1 MIPRVAKAGRSFK
14 GAGAYYLHDK
24 GHRSTDKRVLF
35 THTENLPTRDPEKA
49 LKCMAWTAMHAEQL
63 KLKSGWKLT
72 GRKGELPVYSYSLA
86 WHPDQDPT
94 KEQMIDAAR
103 ESLKILGLDK
113 HEALFVAHGDTRHP
127 HIHVIV
133 NRVNPETGVTKAV
146 NNDYLKFSKW
156 AQQYELSWGKILCE
170 QRVENN
176 RRREDGYYQKYD
188 PHNRARALAA
198 WRRHEANEAFKRRQ
212 AEMASQRQQQTAES
226 RKLYHDKE
234 DRVAEA
240 RKRVRDELRP
250 EWKALYQ
257 KQKKE
262 LADLKRLQKLA
273 ADRLRL
279 ATRAP
284 GRAGPEGAI
293 HRLYAARNPQPVPGP
308 FRAPKGRRPSDA
320 EKRQARGK
328 SGSAPSYPL
337 APGRRPPPQHGRQPP
352 RDITGG
358 KFANPREWLHAE
370 KKDRSGHLRRGF
382 EHLAK
387 GSQPSGPG
395 NKPARD
401 LTGGKF
407 PKPRDWL
414 HADKKDRTGHLRRGF
429 EHPARG
435 SQPPGPEK
443 KSPHDLTGGKFATP
457 RDWLLADKKD
467 RVNYLRGPFD
477 RAAKDQQPSAPE
489 KKPSRDLTGGKFE
502 NPRDWLHAEKK
513 DRSGHLREPFERAA
527 RGPLPPERRKQPA
540 RDLTG
545 GKFKS
550 ARDWFHA
557 EKKDRS
563 GHLRNAFE
571 LSARGYLT
579 FRSGELRDAFKM
591 TTTGKRPSQPQQQNN
606 QSRSGGSSLLHA
618 DKEDRSGYL
627 REVFLLSA
635 KYAMELAER
644 QKKERT
650 NLSAK
655 QKKRTAHEMRD
666 IKTAYTAD
674 STALDKRQNEEWRA
688 LKDRHLAAREQAKL
702 DKKEGRDRPVFRDK
716 LRGILNRQL
725 EENKKDLD
733 RPASPKPRSPSD
745 RLKQA
750 KEDAREAKTKRGK
763 FREQAKDATGRTPE
777 QDKPSL
783 YEQYTK
789 ARDEAGHEH
798 KPQTDKKFFKDTD
811 KDASHD
817 IGRERRREIK
827 PPRKPDDN
835 KPK

>member
-72 GRKGELPVYSYSLA
+72 GRKGEFPVYSYSLA

-407 PKPRDWL
+407 
-414 HADKKDRTGHLRRGF
+414 
-429 EHPARG
+429 
-435 SQPPGPEK
+435 
-443 KSPHDLTGGKFATP
+443 
-457 RDWLLADKKD
+457 
-467 RVNYLRGPFD
+467 
-477 RAAKDQQPSAPE
+477 
-489 KKPSRDLTGGKFE
+489 
-502 NPRDWLHAEKK
+502 
-513 DRSGHLREPFERAA
+513 
-527 RGPLPPERRKQPA
+527 
-540 RDLTG
+540 
-545 GKFKS
+545 KS